1 MHAEYISLI
10 FVMHAEY
17 ILHQKR
23 TIIIKMEAVVEKLT
37 LKGGEFLIKE
47 TVAENVFIPEEFSEE
62 QKMMAAATQDFINM
76 EITPITDRIESME
89 EGLMPGLMDKAG
101 ELGLL
106 GVNIPEEYGGL
117 GMSFNTG
124 MLIADIMASAGSFST
139 AYGAHT
145 GIGTL
150 PILYYG
156 TDDQK
161 KKYLP
166 KLASGEWKAC
176 YCLTEPDA
184 GSDANSGKTKA
195 ILSDDGK
202 HYVING
208 QKMWIS
214 NAGFADLL
222 IIFAKID
229 DDKKLSAFIAERT
242 WDGISMNDEE
252 KKLGIKGS
260 STRQVFFNDLKVP
273 VDNLLSERENG
284 FKIAVNVLNV
294 GRIKL
299 GAGCIN
305 GCKDVASLSTQ
316 YANERKQFGVSISS
330 FGAIKQKL
338 AKMAT
343 QTYATESASYRAGQN
358 IEDLIAKLQADG
370 LSPSDAKLKGVEQYA
385 IECAMIK
392 IHGSEVLDFCVDEGV
407 QVYGGMGFSEEA
419 PMARAYRDARITR
432 IYEGTNEINRM
443 LIVGMMFKKAM
454 KGEID
459 LMGPAMEVGK
469 ELTGVPSF
477 DTPDLSQ
484 PLAKEKEVIK
494 NLKKA
499 VLMAAGKAAEKFGPK
514 LDQEQEVLMSLADML
529 IEVYVA
535 ESTLLR
541 TEKLMNLYGEEGSTL
556 YQNMAKLYLYEAV
569 TKIKNAGDE
578 AVACFAE
585 GDELRVM
592 LMGMKRFTKMDP
604 INTKVLRQ
612 AVADVMIKENKF
624 PYSLYN

>member
-1 MHAEYISLI
+1 
-10 FVMHAEY
+10 
-17 ILHQKR
+17 
-23 TIIIKMEAVVEKLT
+23 MEAVLEKT
-37 LKGGEFLIKE
+37 SLKGGEFLVKE
-47 TVAENVFIPEEFSEE
+47 SEAGEVFIPEEFTEE
-62 QKMMAAATQDFINM
+62 QRMMAAATQDFIDH
-76 EITPITDRIESME
+76 EINPITERIEKME
-89 EGLMPGLMDKAG
+89 EGVMPGLMTKAG

-106 GVNIPEEYGGL
+106 GVNVPEEYGGL

-124 MLIADIMASAGSFST
+124 MLMADILGAAGSFST

-150 PILYYG
+150 PIVYYG
-156 TDDQK
+156 NEEQK
-161 KKYLP
+161 AKYLP

-195 ILSDDGK
+195 VLSEDGK
-202 HYVING
+202 HYVITG

-229 DDKKLSAFIAERT
+229 DDKKLTAFIAERS
-242 WDGISMNDEE
+242 WDGITMNDEE
-252 KKLGIKGS
+252 VKLGIKGS
-260 STRQVFFNDLKVP
+260 STRQVFFNDLHVP
-273 VDNLLSERENG
+273 VENMLSERENG

-299 GAGCIN
+299 GAGVIN
-305 GCKDVASLSTQ
+305 GCKMVATQSTQ
-316 YANERKQFGVSISS
+316 YANERKQFGVSIST

-338 AKMAT
+338 SNMAAR
-343 QTYATESASYRAGQN
+343 TYALEAASYRAGQN
-358 IEDLIAKLQADG
+358 IEDNIAKLEGDG
-370 LSPSDAKLKGVEQYA
+370 LSPTEAKLKGVEQYA
-385 IECAMIK
+385 IECAIIK
-392 IHGSEVLDFCVDEGV
+392 ILGSEVLDYCVDEGV
-407 QVYGGMGFSEEA
+407 QVYGGMGFSEDA
-419 PMARAYRDARITR
+419 PMARAYRDSRIAR

-443 LIVGMMFKKAM
+443 LLVGMLFKKAM

-459 LMGPAMEVGK
+459 LMGPALAVGK

-477 DTPDLSQ
+477 ETPDLSA

-494 NLKKA
+494 NLKKSI
-499 VLMAAGKAAEKFGPK
+499 LMAAGKAAEKFGPN
-514 LDQEQEVLMSLADML
+514 LDHEQEVLMLLADMV
-529 IEVYVA
+529 IELYAA
-535 ESTLLR
+535 ESAILR
-541 TEKLMNLYGEEGSTL
+541 TEKLMDLQGEAG
-556 YQNMAKLYLYEAV
+556 AKLYIDMTRLYLSEAV

-592 LMGMKRFTKMDP
+592 LMGMKRFTKIDP
-604 INTKVLRQ
+604 VNTKELRQ
-612 AVADVMIKENKF
+612 SIADVMIQENKF